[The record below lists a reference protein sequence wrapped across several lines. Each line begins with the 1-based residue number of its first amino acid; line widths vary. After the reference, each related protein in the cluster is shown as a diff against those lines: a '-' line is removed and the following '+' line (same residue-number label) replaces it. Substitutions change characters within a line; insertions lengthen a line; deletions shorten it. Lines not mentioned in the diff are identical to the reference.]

1 VTHLVSQVLNIIM
14 MILRYLISLTHTP
27 NPTQPT
33 QEKRK
38 KRVGSFMQSKG
49 KKTGIV
55 SKLINKLSRISNVVE
70 LKVASLVNSG
80 NSIRDV
86 LKHVC
91 TLDGVEE
98 GFDFHHMAAR
108 IFQNKEKREVF
119 AILKKPHLQLMFLK
133 DELTSMDN
141 RLFFT

>member
-1 VTHLVSQVLNIIM
+1 M
-14 MILRYLISLTHTP
+14 
-27 NPTQPT
+27 
-33 QEKRK
+33 E
-38 KRVGSFMQSKG
+38 SKG
-49 KKTGIV
+49 KKARTV
-55 SKLINKLSRISNVVE
+55 SKLINELSKISNVVE
-70 LKVASLVNSG
+70 FKAKSQANSS

-86 LKHVC
+86 LKCMC